1 MKFGTWNGFP
11 SQVPI
16 SVSSY
21 QGVAQFKLVTAF
33 PFAPSF
39 PCLLK
44 HNRTIDSLP
53 VQIHPWKYM
62 FPQQKGSQMD
72 AKPWRSLPGD
82 DAGNVFQLFGLPSL
96 FQKCIQNCAMP
107 QFLTK
112 RRVLRTECQCVPQ
125 LADPGH
131 KALLS
136 IFCVF
141 FRSCRLQGPL
151 PRAVGT
157 FCHFL
162 VQLRKYSL
170 RLCSFQLGLKCGY
183 ETDVFFLHYQG
194 YQHIWSLPVAPF
206 FDSAY
211 HFRVA
216 APVSWL
222 SFFPFSV
229 Q

>member
-1 MKFGTWNGFP
+1 MKFGTLNGFP
-11 SQVPI
+11 VQVPI

-21 QGVAQFKLVTAF
+21 QGVAQFELVTAF

-72 AKPWRSLPGD
+72 AKPWRSLPGND
-82 DAGNVFQLFGLPSL
+82 TGNVFQLFGLPSL
-96 FQKCIQNCAMP
+96 FQKCIQNRTMP

-112 RRVLRTECQCVPQ
+112 RLVLRAECQCVPQ

-131 KALLS
+131 KALFG

-141 FRSCRLQGPL
+141 FRSYRLQGPL

-157 FCHFL
+157 F
-162 VQLRKYSL
+162 
-170 RLCSFQLGLKCGY
+170 
-183 ETDVFFLHYQG
+183 
-194 YQHIWSLPVAPF
+194 
-206 FDSAY
+206 
-211 HFRVA
+211 
-216 APVSWL
+216 L
-222 SFFPFSV
+222 SFSSIVKEIFSQAVLFPIGSKMWL
-229 Q
+229 

>member
-1 MKFGTWNGFP
+1 MQSHGEVSQEMTQVMFSSSSAFHPYSRSASRIVQCLSSLLKDWCCEPNASVSP
-11 SQVPI
+11 SQLT
-16 SVSSY
+16 
-21 QGVAQFKLVTAF
+21 LVTRLCSASSVCSSEATDCR
-33 PFAPSF
+33 AP
-39 PCLLK
+39 CQELL
-44 HNRTIDSLP
+44 
-53 VQIHPWKYM
+53 
-62 FPQQKGSQMD
+62 
-72 AKPWRSLPGD
+72 
-82 DAGNVFQLFGLPSL
+82 
-96 FQKCIQNCAMP
+96 
-107 QFLTK
+107 
-112 RRVLRTECQCVPQ
+112 VP
-125 LADPGH
+125 
-131 KALLS
+131 
-136 IFCVF
+136 
-141 FRSCRLQGPL
+141 
-151 PRAVGT
+151 